1 MDRAELMSLLRRQ
14 FGSGIQWI
22 RSIYE
27 HRAQSCCRHDFFGI
41 DAMLELDEVSVTLL
55 ETMRNSA
62 TCLCLAARVP
72 PWILHCMHEVLH
84 EVYLFIKY
92 FHRWVQLCATN
103 LMSIINS

>member
-72 PWILHCMHEVLH
+72 PLNLALYAWSTTWS
-84 EVYLFIKY
+84 LFIYKI
-92 FHRWVQLCATN
+92 F
-103 LMSIINS
+103 S